1 MTSPLRPLQLG
12 TRGSALA
19 MVQARDV
26 ARRLEAA
33 GHAVEIV
40 VQSTSGDRD
49 KQSPFAAVGA
59 PGIFVREIEQSL
71 LDGEIDLAVH
81 CYKDLP
87 SDSPAGLVIA
97 AVPPREDPADVLVT
111 RIECHDGDQPSL
123 HLKRCAIVGTS
134 AARRQALIK
143 SHRPDVICRE
153 LRGNVPT
160 RLKKLRDGEY
170 DAILL
175 AAAGINRLAEGAER
189 GENEALD
196 FTGLTQDVLCLEAFV
211 PAPSQGALALQVREG
226 DDRAAAAA
234 GLLHDPE
241 TLRAVTAERELLAL
255 VQAGCEAPFGAF
267 CRKLAGDDDRA
278 LELFAVFEKDGV
290 VLRSR
295 STGHNPKLLA
305 SEAYEGLGL
314 TAKG

>member
-1 MTSPLRPLQLG
+1 MTNPLRPIRLG

-49 KQSPFAAVGA
+49 KSSPFAAVGA
-59 PGIFVREIEQSL
+59 PGIFVREIEQAL
-71 LDGEIDLAVH
+71 LDGELDLAVH

-87 SDSPAGLVIA
+87 SDSPDGLVIA
-97 AVPPREDPADVLVT
+97 AVPTREDPADVLVT
-111 RIECHDGDQPSL
+111 RLDAHDSDQPAL
-123 HLKRCAIVGTS
+123 HLKRSSVVGTS
-134 AARRQALIK
+134 AARRQALVK

-160 RLKKLRDGEY
+160 RIAKLKAGDY

-189 GENEALD
+189 GENEPLD
-196 FTGLTQDVLCLEAFV
+196 FDGLTQDALCLEAFV
-211 PAPSQGALALQVREG
+211 PAPSQGALALQVRAG
-226 DDRAAAAA
+226 DERAAAAA
-234 GLLHDPE
+234 QVLHDPDS
-241 TLRAVTAERELLAL
+241 LRAVTAERELLAL
-255 VQAGCEAPFGAF
+255 VQAGCEAPFGAH
-267 CRKLAGDDDRA
+267 CRPLPPEKGGEDERDI
-278 LELFAVFEKDGV
+278 ELLAVFREYGANR
-290 VLRSR
+290 L
-295 STGHNPKLLA
+295 TGRDCW
-305 SEAYEGLGL
+305 Y
-314 TAKG
+314 